1 MYSTT
6 SPPSDG
12 PSNHPSSGPLLSR
25 LRLRSSP
32 NQAAAAADILSSPQL
47 PSAFAS
53 PISSASSTS
62 SDLSAHQIPQS
73 ARAAQPSQPLDLG
86 LLSLEG
92 VLVKRQVR
100 AAPFT
105 ILAILPEESAPQI
118 STALR
123 NAQSAWELSEHASA
137 FSVRPGAATSSS
149 SSGTYSSASLRPSKV
164 AASLSRLAPITA
176 ASIPLEV
183 YSEPA
188 NNDTSRLL
196 TSICEWIDVHRPMM
210 VLSLL
215 DRERNFYASLAAQEA
230 GIPFVSLTGSYRN
243 EITALGDDHQVE
255 VCTCIYFNF
264 F

>member
-1 MYSTT
+1 M
-6 SPPSDG
+6 G
-12 PSNHPSSGPLLSR
+12 R
-25 LRLRSSP
+25 LLRSS
-32 NQAAAAADILSSPQL
+32 NQPAAAISSSPQL

-53 PISSASSTS
+53 PIASVSSS
-62 SDLSAHQIPQS
+62 SDYS
-73 ARAAQPSQPLDLG
+73 AQPIPEK
-86 LLSLEG
+86 LSLPALDQLLPLEA
-92 VLVKRQVR
+92 VVVKRQVR

-105 ILAILPEESAPQI
+105 ILAILPEESAPLI

-123 NAQSAWELSEHASA
+123 DAQSAWEVSDHASA
-137 FSVRPGAATSSS
+137 FSVRPGAASSS
-149 SSGTYSSASLRPSKV
+149 SSGRTYSSASLRPSKV
-164 AASLSRLAPITA
+164 AATLARLPPITA

-196 TSICEWIDVHRPMM
+196 TSVCEWIDVHRPMM

-215 DRERNFYASLAAQEA
+215 DRERNFYVSLVAEEA

-255 VCTCIYFNF
+255 VCTKIF
-264 F
+264 FFQK